1 MPSRARSRRWFRAA
15 GITALLLVVLLV
27 VGLVVWSRTGVMAA
41 EPRPLQ
47 SVQEDPGIAFSEE
60 DDAVVLR
67 PTASTAGATGLV
79 FYPGAKVAPEA
90 YAARLSRL
98 VTQDGMTVV
107 VVKPWLNLALFDRRD
122 LTTFTGLAPAVHSW
136 LVGGHSMGG
145 VRACQ
150 VADDDAVAGLLLLAS
165 YCAADL
171 SGSSLPVLSIS
182 GREDGL
188 STPEKVGRARDTL
201 PADAELVEVDGA
213 NHASFGDYGAQPGDG
228 TATISDEEMTELVAE
243 EVAKAFPDHL

>member
-1 MPSRARSRRWFRAA
+1 MPSRARSLRWFRTA

-41 EPRPLQ
+41 EARPLQ

-67 PTASTAGATGLV
+67 PTASSAGGTGLV

-136 LVGGHSMGG
+136 LVGRHSMGG

-171 SGSSLPVLSIS
+171 SGSSLSVLSIS

-188 STPEKVGRARDTL
+188 STPAKVERARATL
-201 PADAELVEVDGA
+201 PADAELVGVAGA